1 MDTIKTAKDLM
12 NKYSEKS
19 TTQNNKKIHP
29 ALAAGKEQERK
40 ILIDIFNIT
49 KSIFQRQN
57 FIKQDTEAILRGLK
71 NFNKLGV
78 KSQIPFITP
87 RQLYAMYT
95 RGWSLDEM
103 SAISGYTAED
113 IDKKLK
119 SYNQNYVAVNK

>member
-29 ALAAGKEQERK
+29 ALAAGKEKERGY
-40 ILIDIFNIT
+40 ILEILNIVKNIF
-49 KSIFQRQN
+49 SRQDY
-57 FIKQDTEAILRGLK
+57 IKRDTEAILRGLK

>member
-1 MDTIKTAKDLM
+1 MDLIKQ
-12 NKYSEKS
+12 YS
-19 TTQNNKKIHP
+19 KKPEQAGTKKEHP
-29 ALAAGKEQERK
+29 AIIAAKEKDRK
-40 ILIDIFNIT
+40 ILNEILST
-49 KSIFQRQN
+49 VKSIFSRQAY
-57 FIKQDTEAILRGLK
+57 IKADTENILRALN

-103 SAISGYTAED
+103 SAISGYTTED

>member
-1 MDTIKTAKDLM
+1 MDLIKQ
-12 NKYSEKS
+12 YS
-19 TTQNNKKIHP
+19 KKPEQDVTKKEHP
-29 ALAAGKEQERK
+29 AITAGKEKERGY
-40 ILIDIFNIT
+40 ILEILNVV
-49 KSIFQRQN
+49 KSIFQRQAY
-57 FIKQDTEAILRGLK
+57 IKADTENILRALN

>member
-1 MDTIKTAKDLM
+1 MDLIKQYSKKPEKDG
-12 NKYSEKS
+12 
-19 TTQNNKKIHP
+19 NKKEHP
-29 ALAAGKEQERK
+29 ALAAGKETERGY
-40 ILIDIFNIT
+40 ILEILNVV
-49 KSIFQRQN
+49 KSIFSRQDY
-57 FIKQDTEAILRGLK
+57 IKRDTEAILRSLK

>member
-1 MDTIKTAKDLM
+1 MDLIKQ
-12 NKYSEKS
+12 YSKRPEQS
-19 TTQNNKKIHP
+19 ATKKEHP
-29 ALAAGKEQERK
+29 AIVAAKEKERGY
-40 ILIDIFNIT
+40 ILEILNIV

-57 FIKQDTEAILRGLK
+57 YIKRDTEAILRSLNK
-71 NFNKLGV
+71 FNKLGV

-119 SYNQNYVAVNK
+119 SYNKNYVAVNK

>member
-49 KSIFQRQN
+49 KSIFQRQSY
-57 FIKQDTEAILRGLK
+57 IKQDTENILRSLN

>member
-1 MDTIKTAKDLM
+1 MDLIKQ
-12 NKYSEKS
+12 YS
-19 TTQNNKKIHP
+19 KKPEQAGTKKEHP
-29 ALAAGKEQERK
+29 ALAAGKETERGY
-40 ILIDIFNIT
+40 ILEILNVVKT
-49 KSIFQRQN
+49 IFQRQAY
-57 FIKQDTEAILRGLK
+57 IKADTEAILRSLK

-87 RQLYAMYT
+87 RQLYAMHT

>member
-1 MDTIKTAKDLM
+1 MDLIKQ
-12 NKYSEKS
+12 YS
-19 TTQNNKKIHP
+19 KKPEQAGTKKEHP
-29 ALAAGKEQERK
+29 ALAAGKETERSY
-40 ILIDIFNIT
+40 ILEILNIV
-49 KSIFQRQN
+49 KSIFSRQN
-57 FIKQDTEAILRGLK
+57 YIKADTENILRALN

-103 SAISGYTAED
+103 SAISGYTTED

>member
-1 MDTIKTAKDLM
+1 MDMIK
-12 NKYSEKS
+12 KYG
-19 TTQNNKKIHP
+19 KKPEQAGTKKEHP
-29 ALAAGKEQERK
+29 AIVAAKENERGY
-40 ILIDIFNIT
+40 ILEILNIVKNIF
-49 KSIFQRQN
+49 SRQDY
-57 FIKQDTEAILRGLK
+57 IKRDTEAILRSLNK
-71 NFNKLGV
+71 FNKLGV

>member
-1 MDTIKTAKDLM
+1 MDMIK
-12 NKYSEKS
+12 KYG
-19 TTQNNKKIHP
+19 KKPEQAGTKKEHP
-29 ALAAGKEQERK
+29 AIVAAKENERGY
-40 ILIDIFNIT
+40 ILEILNIV

-57 FIKQDTEAILRGLK
+57 YIKHDTEAILRSLNK
-71 NFNKLGV
+71 FNKLGV